1 MNIEKN
7 TDFINSNKEVE
18 NRSKIIPQRE
28 ELIIING
35 NKEKKDKNTNSKEHS
50 KNEIIINKSESSNN
64 SNIENNSHKNNKDK
78 NLIKNEK
85 NFLLNYLKE
94 RKNYYSSKKYDTPIL
109 DKIIA
114 GEMKITLNT
123 FLKENPDKYKFE
135 PYYPNLIKIIDIIN
149 SNDKFQKEILDE
161 KTIGYICYKNKN
173 NQCVEGIYS
182 TLNNYMLYKEITEQS
197 KFKKD
202 DIYIDDPIISDNC
215 FKTRGLSLEYYIN
228 CLLMNKFKQKELP
241 RIIYHFLPDQKKNKK
256 IKIKIKNLEELDGV
270 FYLLKEEVLIINDLP
285 FIVDDIYESDNSN
298 FDFKKQKNNY
308 IQFKEKSLVLLEV
321 KNRLPETS
329 YDSSEK
335 EIIEKELKSEL
346 INLCD
351 KVVAFYELY
360 NEIFKDITKIR
371 VILFYDLIPK
381 NNYDEILSYVFKQ
394 YFVKGRLINIKN
406 KIQLQCTF
414 IISSY
419 FAYTIKNFIDKTNL
433 LELKINENK
442 SKIESLKE
450 KLQKIIEDDKYFK
463 NIVNDFNA
471 KFVKC

>member
-1 MNIEKN
+1 M
-7 TDFINSNKEVE
+7 
-18 NRSKIIPQRE
+18 
-28 ELIIING
+28 
-35 NKEKKDKNTNSKEHS
+35 
-50 KNEIIINKSESSNN
+50 
-64 SNIENNSHKNNKDK
+64 
-78 NLIKNEK
+78 
-85 NFLLNYLKE
+85 
-94 RKNYYSSKKYDTPIL
+94 
-109 DKIIA
+109 
-114 GEMKITLNT
+114 
-123 FLKENPDKYKFE
+123 
-135 PYYPNLIKIIDIIN
+135 
-149 SNDKFQKEILDE
+149 
-161 KTIGYICYKNKN
+161 
-173 NQCVEGIYS
+173 
-182 TLNNYMLYKEITEQS
+182 
-197 KFKKD
+197 
-202 DIYIDDPIISDNC
+202 
-215 FKTRGLSLEYYIN
+215 
-228 CLLMNKFKQKELP
+228 
-241 RIIYHFLPDQKKNKK
+241 
-256 IKIKIKNLEELDGV
+256 
-270 FYLLKEEVLIINDLP
+270 LKEEVLMINDLP